1 MGHVANTDRV
11 KVRFRLV
18 QDEDW
23 PPVESEGLW
32 AEPLGGDRFR
42 IDSVP
47 WFVPNLAAED
57 IVEALAGSDDVL
69 WAIRKIAHSGR
80 LVVRV
85 IPFRNGPLNG
95 NLQAVLD
102 VFAGLGVSG
111 EGAGPAYQLVALD
124 IAPDADL
131 LAIVNRLRQG
141 RDDGS
146 WDYDEGCV
154 TEAWLAL

>member
-1 MGHVANTDRV
+1 VTNTDRV
-11 KVRFRLV
+11 KVRFKLA
-18 QDEDW
+18 QDEGW
-23 PPVESEGLW
+23 PPVGSEGLW

-42 IDSVP
+42 IDNTP
-47 WFVPNLAAED
+47 WFVPNIASED
-57 IVEALAGSDDVL
+57 IVEALADRDSVL
-69 WAIRKIAHSGR
+69 WATRKIAHGGR

-102 VFAGLGVSG
+102 AFAGLGVSG
-111 EGAGPAYQLVALD
+111 EGAAPAYQLVALD
-124 IAPDADL
+124 IAPDSDL
-131 LAIVNRLRQG
+131 LAIVNRLRRG

-154 TEAWLAL
+154 TEEWLAL

>member
-1 MGHVANTDRV
+1 MGHVTNTDRV
-11 KVRFRLV
+11 KVRFSLARN
-18 QDEDW
+18 EDW

-32 AEPLGGDRFR
+32 AMPLGSDRFR
-42 IDSVP
+42 IDNTP

-57 IVEALAGSDDVL
+57 IVEALAGSDGVL
-69 WAIRKIAHSGR
+69 WATRKITHGGR

-95 NLQAVLD
+95 DLQAVLD
-102 VFAGLGVSG
+102 AFASLGVSG

-131 LAIVNRLRQG
+131 PAIVSRLWQG

-154 TEAWLAL
+154 TEGWLAL